1 MNQQLITA
9 QYLDHMGTDLTVC
22 NAARA
27 SFGKESNW
35 LPSGAPS
42 DYPGVVYQQRFLEG
56 RMRPVNLTKGDAGL
70 IRFLAT
76 GYRTGEWTELLHGIM
91 ETVIRME
98 RSGSI
103 QEGEADLTKI
113 LHAYKRRA
121 QHWAPFGHPHL
132 QIRMTLPIFLARQ
145 FVKHCVTGD
154 TEVTF
159 VKRVK
164 GNSNGTRRTAIRD
177 LYAMWTGAA
186 NKYQGG
192 AKGRRNVSAGHVRVY
207 NEATKRFK
215 SSHISDVIHQGVRP
229 VYRITTESGQTLRAT
244 SEHQVMTQRGWA
256 AVSTLS
262 CDDCLVTED
271 GLGKLISEPPTVR
284 WNDWADKQ
292 ARRAVQKEVCA
303 KCGGADDLEADHIV
317 PVSLGGGHEAENMQC
332 LCHECHKA
340 KSALEKSMNV
350 RNQYDPKYTRIV
362 AVIPDGE
369 EDVYDITVEGT
380 HNFMANG
387 LVVHNCVGGVWSEE
401 SRRYMSSEPEFWFP
415 KEWHGRPEDIKQGSD
430 GAHPYQ
436 QRVTDAAMAST
447 ASSLCAYNDLLSAG
461 VAPEEARTIL
471 PLNMM
476 TTVVW
481 TGSLLFW
488 SRVCNQR
495 LDGHAQLAAQELA
508 KQIANIAQPLFPV
521 SWAALVGE

>member
-1 MNQQLITA
+1 MKQAEITVE
-9 QYLDHMGTDLTVC
+9 YKDHLGTDLTVV
-22 NAARA
+22 NAART
-27 SFGKESNW
+27 SFGKESDW
-35 LPSGAPS
+35 VYA
-42 DYPGVVYQQRFLEG
+42 YPPEDAEG
-56 RMRPVNLTKGDAGL
+56 NQLDHEPPKVLSQADANL

-76 GYRTGEWTELLHGIM
+76 GFRTKDWDALLDKIITSIACGETW
-91 ETVIRME
+91 
-98 RSGSI
+98 
-103 QEGEADLTKI
+103 EADLLEI
-113 LHAYKRRA
+113 LQHYQQSA
-121 QHWAPFGHPHL
+121 QHWAPFGHPHM
-132 QIRMTLPIFLARQ
+132 QIRMKLPMFLARQ

-159 VKRVK
+159 VKWVK
-164 GNSNGTRRTAIRD
+164 GVSNGTRRTAIRD

-207 NEATKRFK
+207 NETTKRFE

-271 GLGKLISEPPTVR
+271 GLGKLVSEPPTVR

-350 RNQYDPKYTRIV
+350 RNQYDPRYTRIV

-401 SRRYMSSEPEFWFP
+401 SRRYISDEPGVYIP
-415 KEWHGRPEDIKQGSD
+415 DEWHTRPTDIKQGAGELVKHQGIADSI
-430 GAHPYQ
+430 AVNTT
-436 QRVTDAAMAST
+436 QRSIA
-447 ASSLCAYNDLLSAG
+447 AYNQLLGGG

-488 SRVCNQR
+488 SRVVNQR
-495 LDGHAQLAAQELA
+495 VDGHAQLAAQVLG
-508 KQIANIAQPLFPV
+508 KQISAIVGPLFPV
-521 SWAALVGE
+521 SWKELTGRTE

>member
-1 MNQQLITA
+1 MSAKIYA
-9 QYLDHMGTDLTVC
+9 EYLDHMGSDLTVV

-27 SFGKESNW
+27 SFGKESDW
-35 LPSGAPS
+35 QLVPAPPYGLH
-42 DYPGVVYQQRFLEG
+42 DKQLKPE
-56 RMRPVNLTKGDAGL
+56 DANL

-76 GYRTGEWTELLHGIM
+76 GFRASEWEGFLDRIV
-91 ETVIRME
+91 ETVTSME
-98 RSGSI
+98 IVGDVATGRKT
-103 QEGEADLTKI
+103 LTTM
-113 LHAYKRRA
+113 LHEYKRKA
-121 QHWAPFGHPHL
+121 QHWAPFAHPQV

-159 VKRVK
+159 VKWV
-164 GNSNGTRRTAIRD
+164 GGVSNGTRRTAIRD

-207 NEATKRFK
+207 NETTKRFE
-215 SSHISDVIHQGVRP
+215 SSHISDVIHQGVQP

-271 GLGKLISEPPTVR
+271 GLGKLVSEPPTVR

-292 ARRAVQKEVCA
+292 ARRAVQKDVCA

-317 PVSLGGGHEAENMQC
+317 PVSLGGGHESENMQC

-350 RNQYDPKYTRIV
+350 RNQYDPRYARIV

-401 SRRYMSSEPEFWFP
+401 SRRYISGDPEIWYP
-415 KEWHGRPEDIKQGSD
+415 DTWHTRPQDIKQGS
-430 GAHPYQ
+430 GGPISKQSEATWNAENA
-436 QRVTDAAMAST
+436 VST
-447 ASSLCAYNDLLSAG
+447 CIDSYKSSLSIG
-461 VAPEEARTIL
+461 VAPEEARITL

-481 TGSLLFW
+481 TGSLAFW
-488 SRVCNQR
+488 ARVCNQR
-495 LDGHAQLAAQELA
+495 VDSHAQLPAQELG
-508 KQIANIAQPLFPV
+508 KIIASIIEPLFPV
-521 SWAALVGE
+521 SWKHLTT